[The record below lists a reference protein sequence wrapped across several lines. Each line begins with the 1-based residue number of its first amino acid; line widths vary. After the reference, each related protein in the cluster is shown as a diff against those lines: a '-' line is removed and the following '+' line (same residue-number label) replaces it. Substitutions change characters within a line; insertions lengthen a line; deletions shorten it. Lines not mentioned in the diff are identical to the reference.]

1 MLTIVSLRVRDTN
14 GSNQPAIVNNS
25 FPLSTEW
32 ERTTKVE
39 YRFVRD
45 GVIRYKR
52 EGLQ

>member
-39 YRFVRD
+39 YRFVQD

-52 EGLQ
+52 QSS